1 MSVSLIQGL
10 ILLLLVIVGVLLY
23 DLRGQLGNLNKS
35 LDAIKRSKLLRN
47 ETLHRQ

>member
-10 ILLLLVIVGVLLY
+10 FLLLLVIVGVLLY

-35 LDAIKRSKLLRN
+35 LTAIKRSNLLRN
-47 ETLHRQ
+47 ETLKL